1 MIAPLSVNSQAIL
14 LLTAPL
20 MAGRSDY
27 SREILS
33 LSEYNR
39 LARLLR
45 DKERQPADLIGSDA
59 SDTIAICATLFDA
72 SRLERLLGRGFLLS
86 QAVDR
91 WNSRAIWV
99 VSRADPEYPRRIKT
113 HLRENSPPI
122 LYGCG
127 DASLLEAGGLAVVGS
142 RHTDADLTAFSEQ
155 VGRLAAQ
162 SQRTIVSGGAKGIDS
177 AAMTG
182 ALRAGGKVIGV
193 MAENLERGALSREN
207 REPLLDHHLVLV
219 SPFDPAAGFS
229 VGHAMQR
236 NKFIYAFSDAGLVV
250 TSDLDKGGTWAGAI
264 EQLDKLKYVPL
275 FVLDREGTGKGNSAL
290 LRRGGMPWP
299 NPQSRIELE
308 SLFPIPQGLSGDK
321 LKQDTLRL
329 KLREDSAECKVTH
342 IPKTIEAER
351 QMEEPALEVNLSPE
365 LELLTA
371 VRDILGRE
379 LLEARSEDEIAKLLG
394 VLKGQAKAW
403 LSKLIEEGKVEKVAK
418 SKPVRFRTVKNTERL
433 L

>member
-45 DKERQPADLIGSDA
+45 DKERQPADLVGPNA
-59 SDTIAICATLFDA
+59 SETIAICATLFDA

-99 VSRADPEYPRRIKT
+99 VSRADPEYPRKIKT
-113 HLRENSPPI
+113 HLRENSPPV

-127 DASLLEAGGLAVVGS
+127 DAALLEAGGLAVVGS
-142 RHTDADLTAFSEQ
+142 RHTNDSLMAFSDE
-155 VGRLAAQ
+155 VGRLAAE
-162 SQRTIVSGGAKGIDS
+162 SQRAIVSGGAKGIDS

-182 ALRAGGKVIGV
+182 ALRAGGNVIGV

-207 REPLLDHHLVLV
+207 REPLLDRRLVLV

-236 NKFIYAFSDAGLVV
+236 NKFIYALSDAALVV
-250 TSDLDKGGTWAGAI
+250 TSDLEKGGTWAGAI

-275 FVLDREGTGKGNSAL
+275 FVLGRPGTGKGNSAL
-290 LRRGGMPWP
+290 LSRGGMPWP
-299 NPQSRIELE
+299 DPRTRNEFECVFS
-308 SLFPIPQGLSGDK
+308 IPQESGGERS
-321 LKQDTLRL
+321 KQDTLPL
-329 KLREDSAECKVTH
+329 KLQEDPTEYKVTR
-342 IPKTIEAER
+342 IPKTDEVETQIAEPAADVKSSPEAE
-351 QMEEPALEVNLSPE
+351 
-365 LELLTA
+365 LLGS
-371 VRDILGRE
+371 VRDILAME
-379 LLEARSEDEIAKLLG
+379 LLEARSEDEVAKLLG

-418 SKPVRFRTVKNTERL
+418 SKPVRFRSVKSNERL